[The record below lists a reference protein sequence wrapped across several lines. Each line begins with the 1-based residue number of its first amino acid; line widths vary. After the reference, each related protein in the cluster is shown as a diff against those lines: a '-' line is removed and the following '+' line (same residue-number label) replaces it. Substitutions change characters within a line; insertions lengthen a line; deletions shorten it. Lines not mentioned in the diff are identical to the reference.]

1 MNLSRRELL
10 GQGLASLALGSSG
23 CDVARDIARAFDKS
37 DLPER
42 FETATTETVDDDVH
56 FLSRV
61 TMGPRPG
68 DLEVVRSMGRA
79 AYLRE
84 QLSTSLD
91 PGMRWRL
98 RADNADVMHMP
109 PDLLFE
115 LAPEPIEH
123 QLTLHAV
130 ASAVFSERQLHEVM
144 VETLSDHFHIALAK
158 SDCRHLLPADRRD
171 VVRAHALGNFRD
183 LLRASILSPA
193 MLVYLDGRENSVEA
207 VSSAAG
213 GAVGGVAPN
222 ENHAR
227 ELLELHTLGVH
238 GGYTQADVKETARC
252 LTGWVVDRQWRPGS
266 VEFVPARHDDGEKV
280 VLGKVIAAGG
290 GAADIDRLLDL
301 LMDHPSTATHV
312 ATRLAKTFVS
322 EDPPSSL
329 VRDAAA
335 TFQSSRGEL
344 SETVRAIVE
353 SDAFMGSKRT
363 KVKRPF
369 RWIVSTLRAL
379 GVTGPI
385 EPATIDYLTRMGHR
399 PYGWPTP
406 DGYPSSGLAYVASLM
421 ARFQYVNALVHG
433 GLKRTPVPAKELA
446 RAVRGDETSGLLAH
460 LFGRRPSPHELA
472 VVSET
477 RTKPEDVLA
486 LGLSSPA
493 FQRF

>member
-1 MNLSRRELL
+1 MTFGRRGLL
-10 GQGLASLALGSSG
+10 GGGLAALALGSGG
-23 CDVARDIARAFDKS
+23 CDVAREVANAFKKS
-37 DLPER
+37 DVPDR
-42 FETATTETVDDDVH
+42 FETATSDVVDDDVH

-61 TMGPRPG
+61 TMGARPG
-68 DLEVVRSMGRA
+68 DLEHVRRVGRA
-79 AYLRE
+79 AYLEE
-84 QLSTSLD
+84 QLRASLD

-98 RADNADVMHMP
+98 RADNADVVHMDP
-109 PDLLFE
+109 EFLFE
-115 LAPEPIEH
+115 LPPEPIEH

-144 VETLSDHFHIALAK
+144 VEALSDHFHIALAK

-171 VVRAHALGNFRD
+171 VIRAHALGNFRD
-183 LLRASILSPA
+183 LLRASVLSPA
-193 MLVYLDGRENSVEA
+193 MLVYLDGRENSVE
-207 VSSAAG
+207 SG
-213 GAVGGVAPN
+213 GAPN

-227 ELLELHTLGVH
+227 ELLELHALGVH
-238 GGYTQADVKETARC
+238 GGYSQPDVKETARC
-252 LTGWVVDRQWRPGS
+252 LTGWIVDREWRPGS
-266 VEFVPARHDDGEKV
+266 VEFVPARHDDGEKI
-280 VLGKVIAAGG
+280 VLGKVIPAGG
-290 GAADIDRLLDL
+290 GAADIDRLLDV

-322 EDPPSSL
+322 EEPPAAL

-335 TFQSSRGEL
+335 VFRSSSGQL
-344 SETVRAIVE
+344 SEVVREIVG
-353 SDAFMGSKRT
+353 SDAFMDAKRA

-369 RWIVSTLRAL
+369 RFIVSTLRAL

-385 EPATIDYLTRMGHR
+385 DPATIDYLTRMGHR

-433 GLKRTPVPAKELA
+433 GLKKTPVPANELA
-446 RAVRGDETSGLLAH
+446 RAASAGDENTGLLAH

-477 RTKPEDVLA
+477 RGKPEEVLA

-493 FQRF
+493 FQVF